1 MRHRTLESGPVSDTY
16 VSEAIWLLA
25 IVAAFKD
32 EISEYLGRGGYRV
45 TVTEGRLRIYE
56 SELIP
61 RVVVLEGGV
70 GKELSQR
77 GTRAIVERFRP
88 DMVISAG
95 FAGGAMTGAN
105 TGEAFFCDRLVA
117 VDGPLY
123 LWEKSE
129 AVEHLDQ
136 ELLDKV
142 RANIPGGAAEY
153 QLGACLTV
161 PQFISN
167 SSMKAWLG
175 RTFEVRLID
184 MESYWVSEAARGSGV
199 PQLAVKV
206 MLDPV
211 EESVPSFVGAT
222 LSRGRA
228 YRALRGA
235 AYLARNPMEAQR
247 VFRLI
252 RQVKRSRTALAN
264 FLERIVAAHT
274 AFADH

>member
-1 MRHRTLESGPVSDTY
+1 M
-16 VSEAIWLLA
+16 LA

-32 EISEYLGRGGYRV
+32 EISDYLRRGRYRL
-45 TVTEGRLRIYE
+45 TVAEGRLRIYQ
-56 SELIP
+56 SELVP
-61 RVVVLEGGV
+61 EVVVSEGGV
-70 GKELSQR
+70 GKDLSQK
-77 GTRAIVERFRP
+77 GTLRIVERFRP

-117 VDGPLY
+117 VDGPMY

-136 ELLDKV
+136 ELLERI

-184 MESYWVSEAARGSGV
+184 MESYWVNETARGAGV
-199 PQLAVKV
+199 PQLSVKV

-211 EESVPSFVGAT
+211 EESVPSFVGDT
-222 LSRGRA
+222 LSRSRA
-228 YRALRGA
+228 RMAFKGA
-235 AYLARNPMEAQR
+235 TYLARNPLEARR
-247 VFRLI
+247 VIRLAS
-252 RQVKRSRTALAN
+252 QVKRSRTALAN
-264 FLERIVAAHT
+264 FLFRIVAAQT
-274 AFADH
+274 AFADG

>member
-1 MRHRTLESGPVSDTY
+1 M
-16 VSEAIWLLA
+16 LA

-32 EISEYLGRGGYRV
+32 EISEYLSRGRYQV
-45 TVTEGRLRIYE
+45 TATEGRLRIYQ

-61 RVVVLEGGV
+61 EVVVSEGGV
-70 GKELSQR
+70 GRELAQR
-77 GTRAIVERFRP
+77 GTRQLVERFRP
-88 DMVISAG
+88 DVVISAG
-95 FAGGAMTGAN
+95 FAGGARTGAN

-129 AVEHLDQ
+129 AVEHLDRV
-136 ELLDKV
+136 LLD
-142 RANIPGGAAEY
+142 RIMANIPGAGEEY

-184 MESYWVSEAARGSGV
+184 MESYWVNEAARGAGV
-199 PQLAVKV
+199 PQLSVKV

-211 EESVPSFVGAT
+211 EETVPGFVGDT
-222 LSRGRA
+222 LSRSRA
-228 YRALRGA
+228 YRVFRGA
-235 AYLARNPMEAQR
+235 AYMAANPLETR
-247 VFRLI
+247 EIFRLA
-252 RQVKRSRTALAN
+252 RQVKRSKTALAN
-264 FLERIVAAHT
+264 FLDRIVAART
-274 AFADH
+274 AFAEG